1 MRQQQTF
8 RGFVFL
14 IMMLV
19 LLAFAFKFTSTAGA
33 GDRLTFDRFSI
44 RKR

>member
-19 LLAFAFKFTSTAGA
+19 LLAFAFKFTSTAGLLI
-33 GDRLTFDRFSI
+33 RSFYRFSI